1 MGESEMLAALRYPH
15 ILQAVSEAP
24 WAILPAKLL
33 AIRDL
38 LAFRAAGGHLT
49 DEEIR
54 ERVGTPRAAQPMRV
68 TPAQGGGK
76 VAVLP
81 FYGTVAQRM
90 GMLMQ
95 SSGGVSTES
104 FGELFDQAMADP
116 TVSAVVI
123 EFDSP
128 GGSVFGVEELAQHI
142 YDARGQGKPIVAQVN
157 PLCASA
163 AYWIASQCDEIVAT
177 PSAQVGSIGV
187 YTIHTDL
194 SAQNEQLGEAYTV
207 ISAGK
212 YKTEALPFGPLS
224 PEAQAAIQDE
234 VNASYG
240 MFVQAVARGR
250 DATPDEVRNGY
261 GQGRMV
267 GARQAKALH
276 LVDRV
281 GTLDDTIV
289 RLAKGSSRAS
299 LSQRR
304 SASASEWLDS
314 TTEGAEEMAK
324 NATPA
329 GFSSKAVP
337 INDSPKIA
345 PADEPWDA
353 GEVEKSLPE
362 DDQKAWEKVY
372 AWYDEGAPDPDNDGL
387 PDAKSAWKL
396 PHAKADGTLVPRG
409 LHAAAARL
417 MQANTDIPEK
427 DMAGVKAHLAHHY
440 AELKETPPW
449 EQEGAA
455 PESEP
460 QARVASEPA
469 PTSTQGAKTVDE
481 QEFRATLAEY
491 QAQLAD
497 KDKQLEALSASSKQQ
512 AEQIATL
519 QAAERR
525 KRFTD
530 LVMGRSAE
538 KDGLR
543 WYGEVAQN
551 VSMLEK
557 MAAAFGEDS
566 DEFRQYVAMQEA
578 TAKQLSE
585 ATKALGS
592 DAGPGERNGAW
603 ARIQAEA
610 DKLLAA
616 DPKLTREQA
625 VASAME
631 RHPDLYAEY
640 LAETRGE
647 K

>member
-1 MGESEMLAALRYPH
+1 MGESEVLGAFRYPH
-15 ILQAVSEAP
+15 VLQAVSEAP

-54 ERVGTPRAAQPMRV
+54 ERVGSPRAAQPLRV

-90 GMLMQ
+90 GLLAQ
-95 SSGGVSTES
+95 SSGGVSTEA
-104 FGELFDQAMADP
+104 FAQLFQQAMDDP
-116 TVSAVVI
+116 TVAAVVI

-128 GGSVFGVEELAQHI
+128 GGSVFGVEELAQRI

-163 AYWIASQCDEIVAT
+163 AYWVASQCDEIVAT

-212 YKTEALPFGPLS
+212 YKAEALPFGPLT

-240 MFVQAVARGR
+240 MFTQAVARGR
-250 DATPDEVRNGY
+250 GATPDEVRNGY

-267 GARQAKALH
+267 GARQAKTLN

-281 GTLDDTIV
+281 DTLDGTV
-289 RLAKGSSRAS
+289 TRLAKGSSRATI
-299 LSQRR
+299 SQRH
-304 SASASEWLDS
+304 AALELIP
-314 TTEGAEEMAK
+314 EGETNMAK
-324 NATPA
+324 HGQQA
-329 GFSSKAVP
+329 GFSAKAVP
-337 INDSPKIA
+337 VNDSPKIA

-362 DDQKAWEKVY
+362 DDQKAWLKVF
-372 AWYDEGAPDPDNDGL
+372 AWYDETAPDPDNDDL

-396 PHAKADGTLVPRG
+396 PHAKVDGTLVPRG

-455 PESEP
+455 STTEE

-469 PTSTQGAKTVDE
+469 PTKSTQGAKSVDE

-491 QAQLAD
+491 QTKLAD

-551 VSMLEK
+551 VSMLET
-557 MAAAFGEDS
+557 MASAFGEDS
-566 DEFRQYVAMQEA
+566 EQFRQYVGMQEA
-578 TAKQLSE
+578 TAKQLNE
-585 ATKALGS
+585 VTKALGS
-592 DAGPGERNGAW
+592 DAGPGESNGAW
-603 ARIQAEA
+603 ARILAEA
-610 DKLLAA
+610 DKLRAA
-616 DPKLTREQA
+616 DSKMTHEQA